1 MTREEFLKTLKSN
14 FSEKE
19 RIEDFLVSATDF
31 DENNIKLLE
40 DNDIHISKASQLIV
54 LQMDNEELKRNIAR
68 ADELGF
74 IDAYKQNPRNAVKVQ
89 GDITP
94 GQPVDLKISLDDFD
108 LKFSQLAQITSADV
122 TVTDN
127 NTREIEKVKFV
138 KQGDNLI
145 ASVPTV
151 AAKTSFNYDVLL
163 LVAIFGLSMFLTQK
177 IMMAT
182 NKMQQVDPAQEA
194 MQKSLGTMMPV
205 MLTASFLFIPIPA
218 GVFLYLITSNIIQIG
233 QTLIINKQLDIEA
246 ENKKNKKVLD
256 SNESLPA
263 TKKVEAKEIKN
274 TETDK

>member
-1 MTREEFLKTLKSN
+1 M
-14 FSEKE
+14 
-19 RIEDFLVSATDF
+19 
-31 DENNIKLLE
+31 
-40 DNDIHISKASQLIV
+40 
-54 LQMDNEELKRNIAR
+54 
-68 ADELGF
+68 
-74 IDAYKQNPRNAVKVQ
+74 
-89 GDITP
+89 
-94 GQPVDLKISLDDFD
+94 
-108 LKFSQLAQITSADV
+108 KFSQLAQITSADV

-127 NTREIEKVKFV
+127 NTKEIEKVKFV